1 MPAGDPGHGLTDAS
15 NYRAHDRR
23 EPGTSAGTENAMAAV
38 STPAARNLL
47 TALFDDPQSAEL
59 AYQACVDRGYE
70 VGQVNVFVSE
80 GTRQRLL
87 KSHDEIQAELAKR
100 EAEGGELGGPKGG
113 RVGILMTIFAAVGAA
128 VAIPTVGFVA
138 GPLAIALTAAGAA
151 GVAAGLVSALSDWG
165 VPADR
170 IRQYESGIK
179 HGAILVAVEART
191 DRDVRELQQYW
202 TELGGREIHYR

>member
-1 MPAGDPGHGLTDAS
+1 
-15 NYRAHDRR
+15 
-23 EPGTSAGTENAMAAV
+23 MAAV
-38 STPAARNLL
+38 SSPATRNLL
-47 TALFDDPQSAEL
+47 TGLFDNAQSAEH

-138 GPLAIALTAAGAA
+138 GPLAVALTAAGAA
-151 GVAAGLVSALSDWG
+151 GVAAGLISALSDWG

-170 IRQYESGIK
+170 IRQYESAIK
-179 HGAILVAVEART
+179 KGAVLVAVETRNSA
-191 DRDVRELQQYW
+191 DARELERYW
-202 TELGGREIHYR
+202 NELGGREIHYR

>member
-1 MPAGDPGHGLTDAS
+1 MLSRDPRHGLTDAS
-15 NYRAHDRR
+15 SGNPHDLR
-23 EPGTSAGTENAMAAV
+23 EPGATAGMEDLMAAV
-38 STPAARNLL
+38 SSRAARILL
-47 TALFDDPQSAEL
+47 TGLFDDARSAER

-128 VAIPTVGFVA
+128 VAIPAVGFVA
-138 GPLAIALTAAGAA
+138 GPLAVALSAAGAA
-151 GVAAGLVSALSDWG
+151 GVAAGLISALSDWG

-179 HGAILVAVEART
+179 KGAVLVAAETRNSA
-191 DRDVRELQQYW
+191 DARELERYW
-202 TELGGREIHYR
+202 NELGGREIYYR

>member
-1 MPAGDPGHGLTDAS
+1 MAAAQETEKSRLLTGLFGDPH
-15 NYRAHDRR
+15 
-23 EPGTSAGTENAMAAV
+23 AAE
-38 STPAARNLL
+38 
-47 TALFDDPQSAEL
+47 Q

-113 RVGILMTIFAAVGAA
+113 RVGILMTVFAAVGAA

-138 GPLAIALTAAGAA
+138 GPLAVALAAAGTA
-151 GVAAGLVSALSDWG
+151 GVAAGLISALSDWG
-165 VPADR
+165 VPPER
-170 IRQYESGIK
+170 IREYESGIK
-179 HGAILVAVEART
+179 HGAVLVAVET
-191 DRDVRELQQYW
+191 RDAPDARELEQYW
-202 TELGGREIHYR
+202 KELGGREIHYR